1 MRANCLVV
9 LFCTTSRRFL
19 RDAKKMGGQG
29 GSKKLKVIFEFFFKI
44 RFQNTFNFVIN
55 LRSLFF
61 KSSISSIGKAGE
73 ISGQFPTNI
82 LCSSDILSTNTWTMS
97 GSRIYIEPILTKDL
111 TARTNAFSIVE
122 PKKIGSVDDQICFV
136 GIQQAMNI
144 RRL

>member
-44 RFQNTFNFVIN
+44 RFQNTFNFFVIN

-82 LCSSDILSTNTWTMS
+82 LCSSDILSTNRWTMS
-97 GSRIYIEPILTKDL
+97 GSRIYIEPVLTKDL
-111 TARTNAFSIVE
+111 TARTNAFSI
-122 PKKIGSVDDQICFV
+122 G
-136 GIQQAMNI
+136 
-144 RRL
+144 